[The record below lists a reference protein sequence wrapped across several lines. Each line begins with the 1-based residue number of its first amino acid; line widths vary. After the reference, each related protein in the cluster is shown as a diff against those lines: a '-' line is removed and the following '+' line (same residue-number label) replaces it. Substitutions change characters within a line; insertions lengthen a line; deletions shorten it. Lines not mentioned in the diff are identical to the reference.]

1 MNMNTKEE
9 EQVPAEEPVVDIPED
24 WKIEDGLCNA
34 QVIKRQ
40 EAGKVNAAAQSGTKS
55 VKEIVH
61 ENVFTF
67 FNLIFIV
74 LGILLLTAGKFTD
87 MTFLAVAL
95 ANTLIGI
102 VQEVRSKKA
111 VDKLTILAARS
122 ILALRDGKWQDVSS
136 QELVQ
141 DDVVRIEEGG
151 QIPADARVLDGLVKV
166 NESLLTGEEDD
177 IEKKKGDVLH
187 SGSVC
192 TSGRCTAVLTAVGNE
207 SYAAKLT
214 TEATS
219 NVVMAKS
226 DMMKSLDK
234 LIRVIGFVLVPMG
247 ILLFINEFF
256 VLKQGY
262 SSSVQS
268 MVAALVGMIPEGLYL
283 LTSVALAASVLRL
296 SRRRVL
302 VRDLNCVETLARID
316 TLCVDKT
323 GTITEPGMTVEKLVM
338 LDDTLDEHELRQAV
352 SAYARSFETQNE
364 TAKAIMRYF
373 HDDPVWHTE
382 KVVPFSS
389 SIKYSAAE
397 FSDFGRIV
405 VGAPQF
411 VYGPHSKD
419 LEKEMKP
426 YTMQGRRV
434 LLAARYDHELDG
446 GKLDVS
452 KIKPAGLIVI
462 ANNIRKNAP
471 ETFAYFAEQGVNVK
485 VISGDDPETVSRI
498 ASQVNIPNSDK
509 YIDASTLVSDEALA
523 EAMEKYTVFG
533 RTTPDQK
540 KKMVLALQ
548 KQKHYVAMTGDGVN
562 DVLALKAADC
572 GIAMASGTE
581 AASQIAQLILLDSD
595 FSAVPSIVLEGR
607 RVINNIERSAQL
619 FLSKNIFSLGLSLLC
634 VFMSLSYPLVPL
646 QLSFI
651 SALTIGIPGFFLAM
665 QPNDGRIKGHFLS
678 NVLYY
683 AFPGGIC
690 DLLMVGGLNIYGYW
704 FGFSDAEVNT
714 MAVIVA
720 LVVGVI
726 ILYHACKPLNWF
738 RAGIL
743 TLVSVGAAAGIIL
756 LPDLL
761 HISILSIQADLIFLL
776 FLLLTYPCMITVQ
789 WVLRQ
794 LNKAYHW
801 VLQKKETWN

>member
-1 MNMNTKEE
+1 MNADENKTEE
-9 EQVPAEEPVVDIPED
+9 MTSPDVAPVTEHDPN
-24 WKIEDGLCNA
+24 DGLNA
-34 QVIKRQ
+34 GEVAERQ
-40 EAGKVNAAAQSGTKS
+40 AAGLVNAATASGTKT
-55 VKEIVH
+55 VKEIVR

-74 LGILLLTAGKFTD
+74 LAFLLMTAGKFTD
-87 MTFLAVAL
+87 MTFLAVAA

-111 VDKLTILAARS
+111 VDRLTILAAR
-122 ILALRDGKWQDVSS
+122 AVPTLRDGQWVDVSS
-136 QELVQ
+136 QELVK

-151 QIPADARVLDGLVKV
+151 QIPADAKVLDGMVKV

-177 IEKKKGDVLH
+177 IEKHDGDMLH

-192 TSGRCTAVLTAVGNE
+192 TSGRCRAILTGVGSE

-268 MVAALVGMIPEGLYL
+268 MVAGLVGMIPEGLYL

-296 SRRRVL
+296 SKRKVL

-323 GTITEPGMTVEKLVM
+323 GTITEPGMTVEKFEM
-338 LDDTLDEHELRQAV
+338 LDDALTEHQLIRAV

-364 TAKAIMRYF
+364 TAKAIMQYF
-373 HDDPVWHTE
+373 HDDPGWHAE
-382 KVVPFSS
+382 KTVPFSS
-389 SIKYSAAE
+389 SIKYSAAQFE
-397 FSDFGRIV
+397 GFGSVV

-411 VYGPHSKD
+411 VFGSHIGE
-419 LEKEMKP
+419 LEEKMHP
-426 YTMQGRRV
+426 YTQQGRRV
-434 LLAARYDHELDG
+434 LLVARYDHELDG
-446 GKLDVS
+446 GKLDES
-452 KIKPAGLIVI
+452 KIKPAALIVI

-471 ETFAYFAEQGVNVK
+471 ETFAYFAKQGVNVK

-509 YIDASTLVSDEALA
+509 YIDASTLMTDEELSQAV
-523 EAMEKYTVFG
+523 EKYTVFG

-548 KQKHYVAMTGDGVN
+548 KKKHYVAMTGDGVN
-562 DVLALKAADC
+562 DVLALKEANC

-619 FLSKNIFSLGLSLLC
+619 FLSKNIFSIGLSLLC
-634 VFMSLSYPLVPL
+634 VFLSLSYPLVPL

-665 QPNDGRIKGHFLS
+665 QPNDGMIKGHFIS

-704 FGFSDAEVNT
+704 FGFSSAEVNT
-714 MAVIVA
+714 MAVILA

-726 ILYHACKPLNWF
+726 ILYHACKPLNVF
-738 RAGIL
+738 RASIL
-743 TLVSVGAAAGIIL
+743 VLVTVCAVAGIVIMPEL
-756 LPDLL
+756 LG
-761 HISILSIQADLIFLL
+761 ITTLSIQAQLIFLL

-789 WVLRQ
+789 WIIRQ
-794 LNKAYHW
+794 LNMLYHKI
-801 VLQKKETWN
+801 VDRKPAKN